1 VAVVKAG
8 VFTIL
13 KVCVFIFGL
22 DLLAV
27 LPTTQYLLYL
37 AGATVL
43 LASIVAMRHDNL
55 KARLAYST
63 ISQLGYV
70 TIGAL
75 IATSSGIIGSSMHI
89 AMHAFGKITLFFC
102 AGAILVTLNKSKIT
116 DMQGIG
122 RQMPFTMI
130 AFFVATLCIIGLPP
144 TGGVWSK
151 WYLLMGTLETEQFII
166 MSVLM
171 ISSLL
176 NAVYLL
182 PIPFYAFFPT
192 QPPHN
197 AYEAG
202 TSLRKEQIKEAPTA
216 SLIAIGVATLGCLI
230 LFIYPQPLYELAVS
244 VLETRDVIYAK

>member
-1 VAVVKAG
+1 
-8 VFTIL
+8 
-13 KVCVFIFGL
+13 
-22 DLLAV
+22 
-27 LPTTQYLLYL
+27 
-37 AGATVL
+37 
-43 LASIVAMRHDNL
+43 
-55 KARLAYST
+55 
-63 ISQLGYV
+63 
-70 TIGAL
+70 
-75 IATSSGIIGSSMHI
+75 
-89 AMHAFGKITLFFC
+89 
-102 AGAILVTLNKSKIT
+102 
-116 DMQGIG
+116 
-122 RQMPFTMI
+122 
-130 AFFVATLCIIGLPP
+130 
-144 TGGVWSK
+144 
-151 WYLLMGTLETEQFII
+151 MGTLETEQFII